1 MSPIGKSSPD
11 RSTERGPLTER
22 RKARL
27 NREELR
33 AMLLEEGRE
42 ILFEDGLEAGSS
54 NLTFKK
60 VFERVEKKAG
70 VRLTNASVIRRV
82 WENQADFQADV
93 LVAIAK
99 DEGRQEAEGTVRA
112 VEIVI
117 GGLDLS
123 TAESRARA
131 VQEACRVGGAA
142 SSTAIA
148 GSTSWSLWISV
159 IAMAAATTTPD
170 QQRRIKA
177 ALKVGYTS
185 VSRFWC
191 EALTGFME
199 FLGLRIRQPWTMAEF
214 TMAVIAY
221 SEGCSLRRHTSDNI
235 ELMIRPTG
243 PDGEDQEW
251 TLFAVG
257 LEALVNQFLE
267 LDTEFAPTPP

>member
-1 MSPIGKSSPD
+1 
-11 RSTERGPLTER
+11 
-22 RKARL
+22 
-27 NREELR
+27 
-33 AMLLEEGRE
+33 MLLEEGRE

-54 NLTFKK
+54 NLTFKR
-60 VFERVEKKAG
+60 VFERVEKKTG

-99 DEGRQEAEGTVRA
+99 DEGRQEAEGAVRA
-112 VEIVI
+112 VAVVF
-117 GGLDLS
+117 GGFDLS

-131 VQEACRVGGAA
+131 VQEVCRIGGAA

-159 IAMAAATTTPD
+159 IAMATATTTPD

-177 ALKVGYTS
+177 ALKDGYAS
-185 VSRFWC
+185 VSRFWS
-191 EALTGFME
+191 EAFTDFME
-199 FLGLRIRQPWTMAEF
+199 LLGLQIRQPWTMAQF
-214 TMAVIAY
+214 TMAVVAY
-221 SEGCSLRRHTSDNI
+221 SEGCSLRQRTSDHI
-235 ELMIRPTG
+235 EMMIRPTG
-243 PDGEDQEW
+243 PNGEDQEW

-267 LDTEFAPTPP
+267 PDPNFTPPPWTFAGG

>member
-1 MSPIGKSSPD
+1 MSPIDKSSPD
-11 RSTERGPLTER
+11 RSTERGPLTGR
-22 RKARL
+22 RRARL

-54 NLTFKK
+54 NLTFKR

-112 VEIVI
+112 VEIVF

-131 VQEACRVGGAA
+131 VPEACRVGGAA

-159 IAMAAATTTPD
+159 IAMATATTTPD

-177 ALKVGYTS
+177 ALKDGYTS
-185 VSRFWC
+185 VSRFWS
-191 EALTGFME
+191 EAIAGFME

-221 SEGCSLRRHTSDNI
+221 SEGCSLRQHTSGNS

-243 PDGEDQEW
+243 PDGEDQQW